1 MSFILRSSRL
11 FTLGAQLAKSNLV
24 QNKQFSTS
32 LRLAQL
38 KFTNQHEWVK
48 VNGNIGTIGITD
60 YAQDK
65 LGEVVY
71 LELPEI
77 GAEFEQSSKNKSLIS
92 FLNLFFLIL
101 LNLGQFATLE
111 SVKAVS
117 ECYIPVSGKVVEINE
132 PLKDNPSTI
141 NSSPLDEGWLA
152 KVELTNP
159 AEIDKLMDQS
169 QYEEFLKS
177 DDH

>member
-1 MSFILRSSRL
+1 MSLLLRSTRL
-11 FTLGAQLAKSNLV
+11 LTLGTQLAKSNLV
-24 QNKQFSTS
+24 QNKQFSIS

-48 VNGNIGTIGITD
+48 VEGNVGTIGITD

-71 LELPEI
+71 LELPEV
-77 GAEFEQSSKNKSLIS
+77 GAEFEQSN
-92 FLNLFFLIL
+92 
-101 LNLGQFATLE
+101 QFATLE

-117 ECYIPVSGKVVEINE
+117 ECYIPVSGKVVEVNSS
-132 PLKDNPSTI
+132 LSDNPSTI

-152 KVELTNP
+152 KVELANP
-159 AEIDKLMDQS
+159 AEIEKLMDQS